1 MAINKLTHAA
11 LSLKSS
17 GENLNHS
24 FIAVTFDSGQFGLLD
39 ESTGDFFPKGKT
51 DLAGPRIGATSS
63 IS

>member
-39 ESTGDFFPKGKT
+39 ESTGDFFPKGQN
-51 DLAGPRIGATSS
+51 
-63 IS
+63 